1 MEGSH
6 VRSPSEGP
14 RPEGQATMRVAT
26 VSILILPVI
35 VSVQEALARRS
46 PSTAARREPYPE
58 RPASLCSG
66 PGLAR

>member
-1 MEGSH
+1 
-6 VRSPSEGP
+6 
-14 RPEGQATMRVAT
+14 MRVAT